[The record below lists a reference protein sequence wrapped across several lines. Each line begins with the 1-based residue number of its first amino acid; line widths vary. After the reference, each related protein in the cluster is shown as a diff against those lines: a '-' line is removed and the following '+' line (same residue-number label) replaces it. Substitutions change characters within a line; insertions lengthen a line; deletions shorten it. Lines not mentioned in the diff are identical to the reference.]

1 MNTKHGTSKRDNAN
15 LCSSSSESFLNKF
28 KNLPLSSS
36 STPLIKRPKNEHNL
50 EITNNSNSS
59 LVLELDI
66 NLQIMSYH
74 EKIQIIKQEHVNE
87 LYILQNQYLNDVQM
101 LKLQVYDLENKNR
114 MLRNSNIKLTQTV
127 GKLQKKVSACYCKTS
142 HYVQLL
148 K

>member
-87 LYILQNQYLNDVQM
+87 LYILQN
-101 LKLQVYDLENKNR
+101 
-114 MLRNSNIKLTQTV
+114 
-127 GKLQKKVSACYCKTS
+127 
-142 HYVQLL
+142 
-148 K
+148 